1 MQFTFP
7 IQKSSPTN
15 NHSQRKKISFLQL
28 NLDGY
33 TNLNQGRPEGVVCQ
47 HKMSY
52 RIFADFLFCIVF
64 FEDFC
69 LNVFCLYFF
78 LPFLW
83 FVELFL
89 SVLYVK
95 KLNCILVPNYHFSVV
110 NILLF
115 MDIMLCIIFVYWRSV
130 YKGAYMY
137 TGVYIKVWGPEV
149 KLWYHSL
156 GDVYCVFWDRVS
168 HWNLWHGN

>member
-1 MQFTFP
+1 M
-7 IQKSSPTN
+7 ISK
-15 NHSQRKKISFLQL
+15 KKISFLQL

-95 KLNCILVPNYHFSVV
+95 KRNCILVPNYHFSVV

-137 TGVYIKVWGPEV
+137 TGVYISMGTRSKTLVSFPRRC
-149 KLWYHSL
+149 LLCFLRQSL
-156 GDVYCVFWDRVS
+156 SLEPMAWQLTLANWLS
-168 HWNLWHGN
+168 HFKD